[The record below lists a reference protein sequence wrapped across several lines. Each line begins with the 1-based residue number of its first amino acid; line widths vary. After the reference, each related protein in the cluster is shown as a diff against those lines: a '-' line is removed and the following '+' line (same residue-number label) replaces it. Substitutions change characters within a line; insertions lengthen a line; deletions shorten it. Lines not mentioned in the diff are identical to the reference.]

1 MNLLASIRRIPLTFR
16 IPAMVALLMI
26 VISAII
32 SERVLS
38 RLYETQRQHMAAVAG
53 TYLDGLSMALV
64 PAVLRGDIWETYDIL
79 DRTRS
84 TYGALAP
91 LETIVTGRDGR
102 VLASSHPKSVAPLA
116 ELPEEYADRA
126 PGQDGMKID
135 WDKRTGFGK
144 RELVYQGRT
153 VGAIHASFDIS
164 HLIAER
170 REVLNTL
177 LATNAVLATAFA
189 VVGYL
194 LARRMVQPVKTLADH
209 MRSGTSATL
218 LPIAVEEFPSRE
230 GEFAELFHGFNALVE
245 AERERSALTLKLA
258 EEEKLASLGR
268 LASSMAH
275 EINNPLGGLFNCI
288 DTLKRHG
295 QDEAVRQAS
304 LSLLER
310 GLTGIRDVVRAA
322 LATYRPDRSGRA
334 LTLQDL
340 DDVQLLVGPE
350 IARRQ
355 QTLNWE
361 RCPDT
366 PSLAALSGVAVRQAL
381 LNLVL
386 NASAAA
392 GDGGK
397 VAVQSRVDPETCALV
412 LSVGDNGP
420 GLSNHALEVL
430 VATEPAPASR
440 IGNGLGLWMVRK
452 MVDEAGG
459 FIKVGT
465 SDIAG
470 ALVEVHLPLK
480 NPLEV
485 NNAA

>member
-1 MNLLASIRRIPLTFR
+1 MKLIAYCRRIPLTFR
-16 IPAMVALLMI
+16 VPALVAVLMLF
-26 VISAII
+26 ISAII

-38 RLYETQRQHMAAVAG
+38 RLYETQKQHMAAVVG
-53 TYLDGLSMALV
+53 TYLDGLSTALI
-64 PAVLRGDIWETYDIL
+64 PPVLRGDIWETFDIL
-79 DRTRS
+79 DRTPS
-84 TYGALAP
+84 TYGALSP

-116 ELPEEYADRA
+116 ELPAEYADRA
-126 PGQDGMKID
+126 TPSEGMQID
-135 WDKRTGFGK
+135 WDKRTGFG
-144 RELVYQGRT
+144 RRDLLYQGSS

-177 LATNAVLATAFA
+177 LATNAALAIAFA
-189 VVGYL
+189 TVGYL

-209 MRSGTSATL
+209 MRSGASATPR
-218 LPIAVEEFPSRE
+218 PIALEEFPRRE

-295 QDEAVRQAS
+295 ADETVRETS

-322 LATYRPDRSGRA
+322 LATYRADRTGRP

-340 DDVQLLVGPE
+340 DDVRLLVGPE

-355 QTLNWE
+355 QSLTWD
-361 RCPDT
+361 RCPET
-366 PSLAALSGVAVRQAL
+366 PSLAKLSGVAVRQAL

-397 VAVQSRVDPETCALV
+397 VSVQSRCDFESCALV
-412 LSVGDNGP
+412 LAVGDSGP
-420 GLSNHALEVL
+420 GLSSHAIEML
-430 VATEPAPASR
+430 VAPDPGPASR
-440 IGNGLGLWMVRK
+440 LGNGLGLWMVRK

-459 FIKVGT
+459 WIRVGK
-465 SDIAG
+465 SEGAG
-470 ALVEVHLPLK
+470 ALVELHLPLK
-480 NPLEV
+480 DALEV
-485 NNAA
+485 NHAA

>member
-1 MNLLASIRRIPLTFR
+1 MKLVDEFRRIPLTIR
-16 IPAMVALLMI
+16 VPAMVAALMI
-26 VISAII
+26 VVSAII

-38 RLYETQRQHMAAVAG
+38 RLYETQQQHMAAVVG
-53 TYLDGLSMALV
+53 TYLDGLSNALI
-64 PAVLRGDIWETYDIL
+64 PPVLRGDIWETYDIL
-79 DRTRS
+79 DRTPS
-84 TYGALAP
+84 TYGVLVP

-116 ELPEEYADRA
+116 ELPAEYADR
-126 PGQDGMKID
+126 PPPTGGMQID
-135 WDKRTGFGK
+135 WEKRTGFG
-144 RELVYQGRT
+144 RRDLLHQGRP

-177 LATNAVLATAFA
+177 LATNAALAIAFA
-189 VVGYL
+189 TVGYL
-194 LARRMVQPVKTLADH
+194 LARRMVRPVKTLADH
-209 MRSGTSATL
+209 MRSGASATPR
-218 LPIAVEEFPSRE
+218 PIALEEFPRRE

-288 DTLKRHG
+288 DTLQRHG
-295 QDEAVRQAS
+295 ADESVRETS

-322 LATYRPDRSGRA
+322 LATYRADRSGRP
-334 LTLQDL
+334 LTVQDL
-340 DDVQLLVGPE
+340 DDVRLLIGPE

-386 NASAAA
+386 NASTAA

-397 VAVQSRVDPETCALV
+397 ISVQARFDAEACTLV
-412 LSVGDNGP
+412 LAVGDSGP
-420 GLSNHALEVL
+420 GLSSDALEVL
-430 VATEPAPASR
+430 VAPDPAPASR
-440 IGNGLGLWMVRK
+440 RANGLGLWMVRK
-452 MVDEAGG
+452 MVDETGG
-459 FIKVGT
+459 RIRVGE
-465 SDIAG
+465 SDSAG
-470 ALVEVHLPLK
+470 ALVELHLPLRD
-480 NPLEV
+480 PLEV
-485 NNAA
+485 NHAA